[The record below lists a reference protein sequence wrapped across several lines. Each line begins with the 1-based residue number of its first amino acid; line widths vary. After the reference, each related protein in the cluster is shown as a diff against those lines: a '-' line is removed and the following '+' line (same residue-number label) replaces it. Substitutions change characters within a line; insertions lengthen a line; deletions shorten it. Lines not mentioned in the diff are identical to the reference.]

1 VYNGHFCEAKEKKTQ
16 YNEKEYFVPCIK
28 RIFPKNDDDSP
39 NIPDDGLVVDV
50 IFRGSNGENIQ
61 KIQKYTYMPLH
72 QAAQTS
78 FFGTSSVQNSQPPQS
93 RGLSIFNFPERCDEA
108 EVISYYESN
117 NLSVEL
123 RDQYQRTILHYAIQL
138 EFKDLL
144 IYALNYGANINDPD
158 MFGFTPLHL
167 AVYLGNLDFVKILR
181 KFGASFNIEDTN
193 GNNPFRLAVECKQYV
208 ILNYLLKKGFSK
220 FKVIK
225 DRIPALH
232 LSQVSRWL
240 KSMDGKC
247 TIYWRLHAI
256 PYLPPITRLIC
267 SAAVIERPKFVH
279 FNDKTGMYSI
289 KIRHAAIIEK
299 KLFPDAKKST
309 LNKYNRD
316 LRAGTESNEE
326 FMEQSYDAN
335 GSDSSD
341 EEVTDRGKIKLSSSD
356 PNPNYYCSKLGK
368 SAFRKDLEVVQDKM
382 DKVAF
387 LGEIR
392 PKDRSKSASKY
403 VFQKPV

>member
-1 VYNGHFCEAKEKKTQ
+1 
-16 YNEKEYFVPCIK
+16 
-28 RIFPKNDDDSP
+28 
-39 NIPDDGLVVDV
+39 
-50 IFRGSNGENIQ
+50 
-61 KIQKYTYMPLH
+61 
-72 QAAQTS
+72 
-78 FFGTSSVQNSQPPQS
+78 
-93 RGLSIFNFPERCDEA
+93 
-108 EVISYYESN
+108 
-117 NLSVEL
+117 
-123 RDQYQRTILHYAIQL
+123 LHYAVQL

-144 IYALNYGANINDPD
+144 ILAINYGANINEPD
-158 MFGFTPLHL
+158 MFGFTALHL
-167 AVYLGNLDFVKILR
+167 AVYLGNLEFVRLLSKY
-181 KFGASFNIEDTN
+181 GASFNLEDAN

-267 SAAVIERPKFVH
+267 AAAVIERPKFVH
-279 FNDKTGMYSI
+279 YNDKTGMYSI
-289 KIRHAAIIEK
+289 KIKHAAIIEK

-309 LNKYNRD
+309 LNKFARD

-326 FMEQSYDAN
+326 FMEQSFEAYD
-335 GSDSSD
+335 SDSSEDQDQD
-341 EEVTDRGKIKLSSSD
+341 EDERGAIKLSSSD
-356 PNPNYYCSKLGK
+356 PHPNYCGKLGK
-368 SAFRKDLEVVQDKM
+368 AAFRKDLEVVQKQM

-387 LGEIR
+387 QGGDIR
-392 PKDRSKSASKY
+392 KDRSKSTSKY
-403 VFQKPV
+403 VFQKPN